1 MCMRSFRWGNTRS
14 GTASQPGLN
23 SAGRQ
28 QPCQHP
34 ALRLAPCALLCP
46 ANQLAALHQGPRHQS
61 DAILFPSTANH
72 ELCAG
77 RECRDDG

>member
-34 ALRLAPCALLCP
+34 ALHLAPCALLCP
-46 ANQLAALHQGPRHQS
+46 ANQLAASGPSSSVRRNPIS
-61 DAILFPSTANH
+61 LNYKPRTMRRT
-72 ELCAG
+72 LV
-77 RECRDDG
+77 